1 MLTWFASIAELPG
14 MAVVELRDL
23 DVAHLWVLQ
32 GFWLSCVRPP
42 AAGMVPDVLRWALEI
57 ASAGQPLPPVGFV
70 ADVGHLVFGGAEVQR
85 QGLPSRSLPGLP
97 SGLLRSYEDYVLG
110 KLYADPTFAR
120 AADALRRYAPGRNQS
135 LGLAFLIEQFR
146 IHAGLPGVLLSP
158 GVIKA
163 MLEMSADTVLAEGW
177 QSLEREGILPLLVE
191 QLQALIAAVRL
202 TGDVLR
208 PEDLFELEHGTALQP
223 QGERLA
229 LRQVLQA
236 AACLEAE
243 LPTGKPRTESHA
255 DKAPTHLLDEDAYP
269 VGGFASLSNRGSLE
283 SLLQSQLAYM
293 EDANRPDLFDV
304 KYLRDELLYY
314 SRDEN
319 EFLRRRRTFAIVLF
333 PDLVATRFKDAH
345 LRWQR
350 GILLLALLVVTI
362 RKLCQWLST
371 ESQSFVI
378 FFPAGKPEPL
388 KPERELLATLL
399 REQIANQT
407 VEFASFSGPEDVE
420 QVCAQRA
427 RRSRCH
433 CLVASV
439 GGQDLRPEGTMV
451 SHLRIHG
458 PVPEL
463 VPVGQEQ
470 SGDPSEG
477 PLESWRAT
485 LQQLLSDWL

>member
-1 MLTWFASIAELPG
+1 
-14 MAVVELRDL
+14 
-23 DVAHLWVLQ
+23 
-32 GFWLSCVRPP
+32 
-42 AAGMVPDVLRWALEI
+42 
-57 ASAGQPLPPVGFV
+57 
-70 ADVGHLVFGGAEVQR
+70 
-85 QGLPSRSLPGLP
+85 
-97 SGLLRSYEDYVLG
+97 
-110 KLYADPTFAR
+110 
-120 AADALRRYAPGRNQS
+120 
-135 LGLAFLIEQFR
+135 
-146 IHAGLPGVLLSP
+146 
-158 GVIKA
+158 